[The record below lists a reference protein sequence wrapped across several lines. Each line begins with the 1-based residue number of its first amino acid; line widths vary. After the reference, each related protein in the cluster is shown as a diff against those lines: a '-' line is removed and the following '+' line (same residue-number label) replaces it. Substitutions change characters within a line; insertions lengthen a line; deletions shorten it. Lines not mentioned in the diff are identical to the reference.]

1 MTLEVAIAPI
11 VKLEE
16 LQDKGYWLC
25 KFRRAK
31 TSDTLNTMV
40 SGALRK
46 NELPKVKAAIF
57 LAECQ
62 RTRELETGVLLNKW
76 I

>member
-1 MTLEVAIAPI
+1 MTLETAITPI

-31 TSDTLNTMV
+31 STDTLATMV
-40 SGALRK
+40 NGAMRK
-46 NELPKVKAAIF
+46 NTITSVQAAII

-62 RTRELETGVLLNKW
+62 RARELETGVLLNK
-76 I
+76 

>member
-1 MTLEVAIAPI
+1 MPNDVVDVDQLS
-11 VKLEE
+11 
-16 LQDKGYWLC
+16 DKVYWLC

-57 LAECQ
+57 LAECH
-62 RTRELETGVLLNKW
+62 RTRELETGVLLNK
-76 I
+76 